1 MKLSHFIFGCSLTA
15 LTAASNAGVIYSEGF
30 EGDDNTW
37 SAYTNPVVNTSS
49 GAITASDGNNYGL
62 IDVSGGGQTGAY
74 TFFGGENTV
83 FGNGFSTSLDVYID
97 PTAWAVGDGFDYTS
111 AANGQVPG
119 SHVRDFIF
127 NAGKTANNGFVIN
140 GSNGSK
146 FDFNEG
152 DLINSDYYEVTT
164 AGWYTLEHVFYNL
177 GGVLAVDFNI
187 LNGAG
192 ALLHSETRSDAAD
205 DIATVVGGNRYGW
218 VTYTDMSLAID
229 NSTLTTSEVPEP
241 STLAIFA
248 LGMIGLA
255 SRRFKK

>member
-15 LTAASNAGVIYSEGF
+15 LTAASNAGVIYTEDF
-30 EGDDNTW
+30 EGNDNTW
-37 SAYTNPVVNTSS
+37 VDYNSSVINTPS
-49 GAITASDGNNYGL
+49 GAITASDGNHYGL
-62 IDVSGGGQTGAY
+62 IEVSNENQTGAF
-74 TFFGGENTV
+74 TRFGGYSTV

-97 PTAWAVGDGFDYTS
+97 PTVWSVGNGFDYSS
-111 AANGQVPG
+111 AVNDQDNF
-119 SHVRDFIF
+119 HQRDFIF
-127 NAGKTANNGFVIN
+127 QAGQTANNGFVIN
-140 GSNGSK
+140 ASNNSN

-152 DLINSDYYEVTT
+152 SLINSDYYEVTT

-187 LNGAG
+187 LDGAG
-192 ALLHSETRSDAAD
+192 SLLHSETRSSAAD

-229 NSTLTTSEVPEP
+229 NSTLITSEVPEP